1 MGYEYNSTSSLLE
14 AAAACEDDLAAVIV
28 SAFDYRYS
36 RQALIAPDQ
45 ICDNI
50 TLVGRFG
57 KCSLF
62 RDLELP
68 TEEFAKAAREL
79 CDQTGALLIVDDV
92 RAGFRFQRSKM
103 SVGSENYRESDTDD
117 IGG

>member
-1 MGYEYNSTSSLLE
+1 MIILH
-14 AAAACEDDLAAVIV
+14 
-28 SAFDYRYS
+28 SAFDY
-36 RQALIAPDQ
+36 
-45 ICDNI
+45 
-50 TLVGRFG
+50 VGRFG

-103 SVGSENYRESDTDD
+103 SVSSENYRESDNDD